1 MKISETTLTTNLTA
15 VTDRQNNSKK
25 SGIKM
30 KCTILQNRQYILI
43 VALFFWNNVSF
54 AYYDSATS
62 VLAPPV
68 SAECIDSSQNSI
80 SGFNFSHCSSI
91 TVIASSQSIPPKFKV
106 ESPDNNFI
114 DHYQFYLYQPIKKP
128 PRFSFTPHQQLEPA

>member
-1 MKISETTLTTNLTA
+1 MKNYIS
-15 VTDRQNNSKK
+15 K
-25 SGIKM
+25 
-30 KCTILQNRQYILI
+30 NRQYALI
-43 VALFFWNNVSF
+43 IALFFWSNLSF
-54 AYYDSATS
+54 AYSISDTTFVIYS
-62 VLAPPV
+62 VK
-68 SAECIDSSQNSI
+68 AECIDTSESSI
-80 SGFNFSHCSSI
+80 SGSNFNHCSSI